1 MVGHMN
7 DITVKQIESNQVK
20 GTSIRV
26 LVSPKEGWDG
36 YVMRVLDVEKDGFTL
51 KHSHAWPHINYVI
64 EGQGELMIDGVLHPL
79 KPGSYAYVPGNTLHQ
94 FRNVGEKTLKF
105 ICIVPEEGHQY

>member
-7 DITVKQIESNQVK
+7 DITAKQIESNQVK

-36 YVMRVLDVEKDGFTL
+36 YVMRVL
-51 KHSHAWPHINYVI
+51 
-64 EGQGELMIDGVLHPL
+64 
-79 KPGSYAYVPGNTLHQ
+79 
-94 FRNVGEKTLKF
+94 R
-105 ICIVPEEGHQY
+105 C